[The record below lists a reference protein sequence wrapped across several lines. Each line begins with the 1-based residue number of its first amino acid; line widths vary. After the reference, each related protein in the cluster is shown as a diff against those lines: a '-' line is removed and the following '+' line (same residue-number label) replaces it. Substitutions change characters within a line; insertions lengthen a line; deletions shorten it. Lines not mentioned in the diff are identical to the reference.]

1 MMGLNIKNETAHQ
14 LAAELARL
22 TGENMTKAVTVSLEQ
37 RIKRV
42 KQRLNRENSAESLLA
57 IGKRC
62 AAELKTQ
69 PVAHGDFLY
78 DENGLPK

>member
-22 TGENMTKAVTVSLEQ
+22 TGESMTKAVTVSLEQ
-37 RIKRV
+37 RLKRV
-42 KQRLNRENSAESLLA
+42 RGRLNRKKSAQSLLD
-57 IGKRC
+57 IGKKC
-62 AAELKTQ
+62 AAELKGK
-69 PVAHGDFLY
+69 PVSHGDYLY